1 VRSRPLTSAPIGEL
15 APIPSTDCSAFTN
28 SDVVGVVDFAEKECG
43 REVRQRENIKI
54 AMVLTS
60 YDQLWTIERQTNH
73 ESNE

>member
-1 VRSRPLTSAPIGEL
+1 
-15 APIPSTDCSAFTN
+15 
-28 SDVVGVVDFAEKECG
+28 VVGVVDFAEKECG